1 MRLLS
6 RRTIPLLFCFLLTG
20 PAALTAQNGGPMPL
34 TLSQA
39 INLALKQ
46 NRDIRLAHL
55 AVTDSVHKKEIARAA
70 YFPKITTDAKVL
82 HITQLQGVEIPAGA
96 FGNYSGTGLIP
107 STTLF
112 IDQGAATSY
121 VSGTGLVQ
129 PFTQMFKIHAM
140 NRAAAA
146 DVHTAEVQVTQAE
159 EDIALKVRQL
169 YYSIL
174 IAQLRQQAAT
184 GEMAASQVKVAEAA
198 EDVLRGNALDVVSSQ
213 NRAAALSAKQDDL
226 VERLQVRDLTISL
239 NDLLGL
245 PLNTVL
251 SLDGDAGAVDAA
263 LPSREECVRL
273 AQERN
278 PQVQAAMLTVEK
290 AKAGLTG
297 AKDAYIPDITGL
309 ARYSYQSGIPFL
321 VHNFGTFG
329 FSLSYDLFDGGRRE
343 AEVKDARTQVSEAVL
358 TLEKAKE
365 EVAVEVETAYDKV
378 EQLKD
383 LAGVAKEVLEAR
395 VEASRVTDRRFEQNA
410 ALASVRAE
418 ARAQAISAKAS
429 VLAAN
434 LGLSL
439 AEADVKRMM
448 GEVVR

>member
-1 MRLLS
+1 
-6 RRTIPLLFCFLLTG
+6 
-20 PAALTAQNGGPMPL
+20 
-34 TLSQA
+34 
-39 INLALKQ
+39 
-46 NRDIRLAHL
+46 
-55 AVTDSVHKKEIARAA
+55 
-70 YFPKITTDAKVL
+70 
-82 HITQLQGVEIPAGA
+82 
-96 FGNYSGTGLIP
+96 
-107 STTLF
+107 
-112 IDQGAATSY
+112 
-121 VSGTGLVQ
+121 
-129 PFTQMFKIHAM
+129 
-140 NRAAAA
+140 
-146 DVHTAEVQVTQAE
+146 
-159 EDIALKVRQL
+159 
-169 YYSIL
+169 
-174 IAQLRQQAAT
+174 
-184 GEMAASQVKVAEAA
+184 VAEAA